1 MLATGAL
8 TRDDFLRE
16 KIGNLC
22 AHMRT
27 TYGGDA
33 ATEALYALPLQV
45 ARHLIARHLVPHR
58 RLLETGDSAALL
70 QLCRDDTKV
79 LAYLTLFCAAVEPPP
94 LDDLAAMNMRDP
106 TDVMNVSVEG
116 VGERMQ
122 MARAAERMQE
132 PKASKAPKAA
142 PPPSFAPPPPPKATK
157 AESAAD
163 REANEF
169 EDRQGRSGAR
179 PSRPYASSLRSARAK
194 F

>member
-58 RLLETGDSAALL
+58 RLLEEGDSAALL
-70 QLCRDDTKV
+70 QLVTEPRLAALAQKCRDDAKV

-94 LDDLAAMNMRDP
+94 LDDLA
-106 TDVMNVSVEG
+106 
-116 VGERMQ
+116 
-122 MARAAERMQE
+122 
-132 PKASKAPKAA
+132 
-142 PPPSFAPPPPPKATK
+142 
-157 AESAAD
+157 
-163 REANEF
+163 
-169 EDRQGRSGAR
+169 
-179 PSRPYASSLRSARAK
+179 
-194 F
+194 